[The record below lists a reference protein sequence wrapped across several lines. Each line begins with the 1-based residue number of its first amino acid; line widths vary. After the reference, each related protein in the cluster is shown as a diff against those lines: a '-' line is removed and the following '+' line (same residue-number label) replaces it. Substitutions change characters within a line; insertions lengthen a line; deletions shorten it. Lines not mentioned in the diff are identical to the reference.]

1 MKKILFLIAFT
12 AFLSCKKE
20 PEVITDLTIEN
31 TENTE
36 KTTPAQLGEELFDGK
51 GMCATCHKPDAKVVG
66 PSIKEIAS
74 IYKSKKASIA
84 LFLQGEGEPIVDPSQ
99 FEIMKAN
106 FAITKTMTDEEL
118 KAIEEYMLNVK

>member
-1 MKKILFLIAFT
+1 MKKIIFLIAFST
-12 AFLSCKKE
+12 FLSCKKE
-20 PEVITDLTIEN
+20 PEIVTDIPIES
-31 TENTE
+31 TEPETSN
-36 KTTPAQLGEELFDGK
+36 LGEELFDGK

-84 LFLQGEGEPIVDPSQ
+84 LFLQGESEPIVDPSQ
-99 FEIMKAN
+99 YEIMKAN
-106 FAITKTMTDEEL
+106 FAVTKTMTEEEL